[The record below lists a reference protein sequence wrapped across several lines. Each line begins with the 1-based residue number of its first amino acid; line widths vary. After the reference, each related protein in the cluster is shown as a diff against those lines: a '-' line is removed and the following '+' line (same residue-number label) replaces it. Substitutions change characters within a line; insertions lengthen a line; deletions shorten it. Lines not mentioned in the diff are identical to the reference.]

1 MEARASRK
9 KKIQD
14 GTNKKGKG
22 KVSDSNFEG
31 EDSRVLEHQ
40 KDRKRKDIFPSES
53 LVDVQVR

>member
-14 GTNKKGKG
+14 GTKKKGKG

-31 EDSRVLEHQ
+31 EDSRVLEH
-40 KDRKRKDIFPSES
+40 
-53 LVDVQVR
+53 